1 MTSTNLANK
10 AAVTGEGAFQPFRRR
25 GRLQDR
31 VGESPL
37 TGDREADDFGFLN
50 GAVGGFLRGAH
61 DKVADAAPLNF
72 RARFTRAS
80 TSGARR
86 ASMRAVRAVS

>member
-1 MTSTNLANK
+1 M
-10 AAVTGEGAFQPFRRR
+10 TGEGALQPFRRR
-25 GRLQDR
+25 GRFQDR

-37 TGDREADDFGFLN
+37 TGDREADDFRFLN

-72 RARFTRAS
+72 G
-80 TSGARR
+80 GALHKGKHIGRE
-86 ASMRAVRAVS
+86 MRAVRAVS